1 MDFLLKNAGLS
12 HISKK
17 ILQGLNFQS
26 LSSCR
31 LVCKSMNSIIED
43 WASKVTFE
51 DLKALF
57 EKFTKARSM
66 TVPEKEMWKLF
77 FKHLF
82 SHSNLGSESNILMN
96 LNIIHVFTRQI
107 RYKPTRVNNLKS
119 HPFLNLFTLA
129 MPELFNTF

>member
-1 MDFLLKNAGLS
+1 MDLLFKNAGLS

-17 ILQGLNFQS
+17 ILQGLNFKS

-31 LVCKSMNSIIED
+31 LVCKSMNSLIED

-66 TVPEKEMWKLF
+66 TVPEKQLWKLF
-77 FKHLF
+77 FNNLF
-82 SHSNLGSESNILMN
+82 RHSNLDSEPNIFMN
-96 LNIIHVFTRQI
+96 LYLKHVFTRQI
-107 RYKPTRVNNLKS
+107 
-119 HPFLNLFTLA
+119 
-129 MPELFNTF
+129 